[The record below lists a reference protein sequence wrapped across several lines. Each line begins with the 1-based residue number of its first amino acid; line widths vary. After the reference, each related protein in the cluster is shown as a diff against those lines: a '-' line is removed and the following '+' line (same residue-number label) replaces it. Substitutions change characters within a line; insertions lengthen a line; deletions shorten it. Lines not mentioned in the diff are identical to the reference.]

1 MQRYIDKFLRY
12 LEIEREASRHTVL
25 NYSLDLKRFAGLVGD
40 KGIDSVDYLFMRQ
53 FLSGLRHSGIS
64 KASIA
69 RMLSTLRSFFRFLVR
84 EGFVKTSPV
93 SGITIPKKDKKLP
106 QFMQEEE
113 VSKLIDAPAADMQG
127 LRDRAILETL
137 YGTGMR
143 VSELVGMDMDKC
155 DLIGGVIRVY
165 GKGKKER
172 IAPIGQK
179 ASEAISRYINAS
191 RYMRGPQSRAVF
203 LNRNGGRL
211 ADRSV
216 RGVVGRYIKK
226 VSLKNNISPH
236 TLRHSFATHLMN
248 RGADL
253 RSVQEL
259 LGHASLST
267 TQIYTHVSTDRM
279 KQAYQKA
286 HPRA

>member
-1 MQRYIDKFLRY
+1 VHRYIDKFLRY
-12 LEIEREASRHTVL
+12 LEIERNASSHTIL
-25 NYSLDLKRFAGLVGD
+25 NYSLDLRRFTEFLKEKNIED
-40 KGIDSVDYLFMRQ
+40 TDYLFIRQ
-53 FLSGLRHSGIS
+53 FLAELRHANLS

-69 RMLSTLRSFFRFLVR
+69 RMLSALRSFFKFLVR
-84 EGFVKTSPV
+84 EGFVKSNPV
-93 SGITIPKKDKKLP
+93 SGIMTLKKDKKLP
-106 QFMQEEE
+106 RFMQEPDII
-113 VSKLIDAPAADMQG
+113 KLLDAPGRDIFGM
-127 LRDRAILETL
+127 RDRAILETL
-137 YGTGMR
+137 YSTGMR
-143 VSELVGMDMDKC
+143 VSEVAGMDIDRC

-172 IAPIGQK
+172 IAPIGESASK
-179 ASEAISRYINAS
+179 AIRDYVHFTANA
-191 RYMRGPQSRAVF
+191 RKDKTKAVF
-203 LNRNGGRL
+203 LNKNNTRL
-211 ADRSV
+211 TDRSI
-216 RGVVGRYIKK
+216 RRVVSRYIKQISIK
-226 VSLKNNISPH
+226 DNISPH

-279 KQAYQKA
+279 KEAYQKA

>member
-25 NYSLDLKRFAGLVGD
+25 NYKLDLSRFAGFL
-40 KGIDSVDYLFMRQ
+40 KEKNLNSVDYLFMRQ
-53 FLSGLRHSGIS
+53 FLAELRHSNIS

-69 RMLSTLRSFFRFLVR
+69 RMFSALRSFFKFLVR
-84 EGFVKTSPV
+84 EGLVKTSPV

-106 QFMQEEE
+106 QFMQEKE
-113 VSKLIDAPAADMQG
+113 VSKLIEAPGKDMQG

-155 DLIGGVIRVY
+155 DLIGGVIKVY

-179 ASEAISRYINAS
+179 ASEAISHYINAS
-191 RYMRGPQSRAVF
+191 KDMRTPQIRAVF
-203 LNRNGGRL
+203 LNKSGGRL
-211 ADRSV
+211 TDRSV
-216 RGVVGRYIKK
+216 RRVVDRYIKK
-226 VSLKNNISPH
+226 IGLKNNISPH

-267 TQIYTHVSTDRM
+267 TQIYTHVSTERM
-279 KQAYQKA
+279 KEAYQKA

>member
-12 LEIEREASRHTVL
+12 LEIEREASRHTVI
-25 NYSLDLKRFAGLVGD
+25 NYKLDLNRFACFL
-40 KGIDSVDYLFMRQ
+40 KEKSLDSVDYLFMRQ
-53 FLSGLRHSGIS
+53 FLAELRHSNIS
-64 KASIA
+64 KSSIA
-69 RMLSTLRSFFRFLVR
+69 RMLSALRSFFKFLVR
-84 EGFVKTSPV
+84 EGLVRTNPV
-93 SGITIPKKDKKLP
+93 SGVTTPKKDKKLP

-113 VSKLIDAPAADMQG
+113 VAKLIEAPGKDMQG

-143 VSELVGMDMDKC
+143 VSELVGMDTDKC
-155 DLIGGVIRVY
+155 DLISGVIKVY

-172 IAPIGQK
+172 MAPMGEK

-191 RYMRGPQSRAVF
+191 KNMRKPQIGAVF

-211 ADRSV
+211 TDRSV
-216 RGVVGRYIKK
+216 RRVVDRYIKK
-226 VSLKNNISPH
+226 ISLKDNISPH

-267 TQIYTHVSTDRM
+267 TQIYTHISIDRM
-279 KQAYQKA
+279 NQAYQKA